1 MSASGQASHA
11 RSCFRTI
18 STSGKRP
25 KSFFDSDP
33 DPDELPESISADKV
47 TVAQPAILTEQGPLN
62 SAGIGQGSDASP
74 VDSPC

>member
-1 MSASGQASHA
+1 LLSESESKSGLNVLA
-11 RSCFRTI
+11 RRSD
-18 STSGKRP
+18 
-25 KSFFDSDP
+25 FDSDP
-33 DPDELPESISADKV
+33 VPDELPESISADKV